1 MSKIIEVTA
10 EDIRYGTPQSANSCP
25 IARAVKRAFP
35 GATVSVD
42 SSSIIVDGKV
52 ARTQPPQATFVKN
65 FDKSEKRSEAVPHK
79 FVLPL

>member
-25 IARAVKRAFP
+25 IARAVKREFP
-35 GATVSVD
+35 GSTVSVD
-42 SSSIIVDGKV
+42 ATTIIVDGRT
-52 ARTQPPQATFVKN
+52 ARTQPPQAKFVRD
-65 FDKSEKRSEAVPHK
+65 FDKSEKRDQAKPHK

>member
-1 MSKIIEVTA
+1 MSKIIEVTS

-35 GATVSVD
+35 GVTVSVD
-42 SSSIIVDGKV
+42 ASTIIVDGKV
-52 ARTQPPQATFVKN
+52 ARTQPPQATFVRS
-65 FDKSEKRSEAVPHK
+65 FDDSSKRDQAKPHK